1 MAGQLRARNY
11 RRGRLGSLIC
21 LSYLALVVGAAAF
34 TGLDALVGENLDA
47 SFAGVPL
54 VMLTAPSSIL
64 SVALFDVVQSP
75 GPPWVSYVLN
85 LAVLVALGC
94 VQAFLGWLVL
104 RGAAVTASPD

>member
-1 MAGQLRARNY
+1 MAGQFRARNY

-21 LSYLALVVGAAAF
+21 LTYLALVVGAAAF
-34 TGLDALVGENLDA
+34 TGLDALVGENVDA

-54 VMLTAPSSIL
+54 VMLTAPSSLL

-85 LAVLVALGC
+85 LTVLVALGC